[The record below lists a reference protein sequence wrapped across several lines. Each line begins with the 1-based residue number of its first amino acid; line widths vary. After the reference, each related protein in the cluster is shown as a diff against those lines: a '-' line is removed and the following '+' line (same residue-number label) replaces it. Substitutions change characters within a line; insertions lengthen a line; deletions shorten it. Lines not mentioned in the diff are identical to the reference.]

1 MNIGRQNAEIISTK
15 LKCTQ
20 KGTDYVAI
28 SVMVGDEQGEISV
41 WLTHRSMGMARA
53 QLAICGFDIEK
64 HGLEAL
70 ENQPE
75 LLRGTVIP
83 VDVDDETYN
92 GKTTRKIQIAMKD
105 KPDPVRIAKL
115 TDEMR
120 KAKAPNME
128 AATVDEIDED
138 SIPF

>member
-1 MNIGRQNAEIISTK
+1 MNIGRQKAEIISTK

-20 KGTDYVAI
+20 KGTDYVSI
-28 SVMVGDEQGEISV
+28 SVMVGDEQGEIAV

-53 QLAICGFDIEK
+53 QLAVCGFDIEK

-70 ENQPE
+70 EDQPE
-75 LLRGTVIP
+75 LLRGTIIP
-83 VDVDDETYN
+83 VDVDDETFN
-92 GKTTRKIQIAMKD
+92 GKTTRKINIAMKD

-128 AATVDEIDED
+128 AAMLEEPSED
-138 SIPF
+138 GIPF